1 MAHLAD
7 RIFPAVPVRQFVST
21 LPIDLRLLLIPG
33 DVLAV
38 TKQRV
43 KKSKDNF
50 GQYKR
55 VPGGVALNQALAAA
69 IDNDKPDVL
78 RAFKPP
84 FDSKGGWMSFL
95 DSYRKNRTSDKF
107 IDAQNLYEA
116 APASTGWRPTF
127 LRDEE
132 ARGRKHA
139 CRERLQAIY
148 IACWITFPI
157 EKGTFMVSLQG
168 DELAKVNSMVA
179 TLPGRGSSHLEG
191 WALGGAY
198 SAGGKTFNFAEG
210 YDELLVQVHRNELL
224 LKMEGHQ
231 VGLAHIKSYFHKAA
245 TGAGL
250 TASAQLNVMATG
262 GVYGVTARA
271 AENFGKSYEAL
282 VKVVGFGNS
291 RMVTVPQLL
300 TKLVA
305 HCRAAPRFFTAFP
318 SLIGLF
324 IYSRVEYITS
334 PAESAQFI
342 RGLLAECEKLNAAN
356 RLAANPNAAAP
367 LLNAFWNARDDLEA
381 LLPGLDRDASD
392 WRRQRDRSYE
402 RFQGEVKLT
411 PDEID
416 QAVNRLWYYMIAAPW
431 SKPEV

>member
-1 MAHLAD
+1 MD
-7 RIFPAVPVRQFVST
+7 
-21 LPIDLRLLLIPG
+21 
-33 DVLAV
+33 
-38 TKQRV
+38 
-43 KKSKDNF
+43 
-50 GQYKR
+50 
-55 VPGGVALNQALAAA
+55 QALAAA
-69 IDNDKPDVL
+69 IDNNKPDVL

-84 FDSKGGWMSFL
+84 FNSRNGWMTFL
-95 DSYRKNRTSDKF
+95 ASYRKTGTSGKF

-116 APASTGWRPTF
+116 APVSTGWRPSF
-127 LRDEE
+127 FRDEE

-168 DELAKVNSMVA
+168 GELAKVNSMVA

-250 TASAQLNVMATG
+250 TASDQLHAMATG

-282 VKVVGFGNS
+282 VKAVGFGNS

-305 HCRAAPRFFTAFP
+305 HCRAAPGFFTVFP
-318 SLIGLF
+318 SLIDVF
-324 IYSRVEYITS
+324 SRVWNITS
-334 PAESAQFI
+334 PAESAQFT
-342 RGLLAECEKLNAAN
+342 RDLLAECKKLHAAN
-356 RLAANPNAAAP
+356 RLAANLNAGAA
-367 LLNAFWNARDDLEA
+367 LLNAFWNARDDLNA

-392 WRRQRDRSYE
+392 WRRRRDASYE
-402 RFQGEVKLT
+402 RFQGEVKLS

-416 QAVNRLWYYMIAAPW
+416 EAVNRLWDYMYAAPW
-431 SKPEV
+431 SKHEV